1 MKIQKEIVT
10 PKWLKIKEMYEK
22 GTNGSDKYGTNFE
35 INGELDQ
42 LCLEFTD
49 ILAELT
55 IAFGD
60 NSVIEGVRMNVWKE
74 RIFSV
79 IENAGLLP
87 EIAWKDELA
96 EEERK
101 IQELEK
107 DTWYQEENEEEVDW
121 EDLDANFPK
130 FQEEI

>member
-55 IAFGD
+55 IAYGD

-74 RIFSV
+74 RIWSL
-79 IENAGLLP
+79 IESSGLLP
-87 EIAWKDELA
+87 NIAWKDEL
-96 EEERK
+96 EEE
-101 IQELEK
+101 IQ
-107 DTWYQEENEEEVDW
+107 DTWYESEEEEEEVNW